1 MPCKIFYSYLT
12 FLLNFK
18 KFKVPD
24 NIKKI
29 KTKFQSDLKIS
40 CINKTKIYV
49 LFKSDTLSQHQD
61 SKEIRRNKFQR
72 RYSYYL
78 FSNLWS
84 FKIMS
89 YSFVIISYTPLNSIN
104 ISFSLSYLCV
114 IKQKCCGKN
123 IKRQQ
128 KN

>member
-1 MPCKIFYSYLT
+1 MSCKTLYSYLT

-24 NIKKI
+24 TIKKI

-49 LFKSDTLSQHQD
+49 LSDTLSQHQD

-72 RYSYYL
+72 RYSYCL
-78 FSNLWS
+78 FSNL
-84 FKIMS
+84 
-89 YSFVIISYTPLNSIN
+89 
-104 ISFSLSYLCV
+104 
-114 IKQKCCGKN
+114 
-123 IKRQQ
+123 
-128 KN
+128 